1 MNFVPFANI
10 QQTIKKEELGV
21 LTVPREG
28 LVPCPSRIASP
39 YTACAG
45 VPHQV
50 AQEVS
55 KSIQGTLHGLYERWG
70 GKASAFNAEL
80 VRTLAH
86 RITRGS
92 GSHGISYTAKAVNF
106 SAKGAQKWFVH
117 KHNHLSNLAQ
127 RFLLLSCV
135 RCLEM
140 FDSGKLYIQK
150 MV

>member
-1 MNFVPFANI
+1 METLSETLCLQRRQTVLQCHACTRYCLQFCFCKWSGVVLFFVSATQPLEGPQHSSHFYHKRKLCKVSFVPFANI

-70 GKASAFNAEL
+70 KKQVPSM
-80 VRTLAH
+80 R
-86 RITRGS
+86 S
-92 GSHGISYTAKAVNF
+92 
-106 SAKGAQKWFVH
+106 
-117 KHNHLSNLAQ
+117 LSEHSLIA
-127 RFLLLSCV
+127 
-135 RCLEM
+135 
-140 FDSGKLYIQK
+140 
-150 MV
+150 